1 MIMQA
6 FCGFLGSAN
15 TYIPL
20 VMTADIVDYQLWKTG
35 KRKEGVNYAI
45 LSMAI
50 KLSNALCVAAGL
62 LIIAV
67 SGYTQVVYETG
78 SIPIKTQNI
87 VMFAYTGFP
96 GISALLSAVPMLFY
110 KIDEKTK
117 KEMHESVSKTA

>member
-1 MIMQA
+1 M
-6 FCGFLGSAN
+6 SAN

-20 VMTADIVDYQLWKTG
+20 VMTADIVDWQLWKTG
-35 KRKEGVNYAI
+35 KRKEGVNFAI

-62 LIIAV
+62 LMIAV

-78 SIPIKTQNI
+78 SIPLRTQNI
-87 VMFAYTGFP
+87 VMFAFLGFA
-96 GISALLSAVPMLFY
+96 GVSSLISAVPMLFY

-117 KEMHESVSKTA
+117 KQMHEEVSV